1 MNRIIS
7 TVFLVLILALIGSSM
22 LFVVDQRQ
30 YAIVFAL
37 GEVKEVVN
45 QPGLH
50 FKLPPP
56 FQNIQ
61 YFDKR
66 ILTIDTPD
74 SDRFIT
80 SEKTNLVVDSFVKW
94 RISDPKQYYVSVQ
107 GREADAVYRIQQSL
121 KDALNNEISK
131 RTVHDMVSGEREK
144 VMLDI
149 RNKVNND
156 ASKIGVEVV
165 DVRLKRVEFS
175 DEIRDSVFKRMESE
189 RKRVANELRS
199 TGFADSEKIRADADR
214 QREVILAEAYRDAQ
228 RIKGDGDAKASAIYA
243 GAFGQ
248 NPEFYSFYRSLEAYR
263 QSFRNKGDV
272 LVVDPNSD
280 FFKYLRNSNAGG
292 GAATAPR
299 PKK

>member
-1 MNRIIS
+1 MNRVVS
-7 TVFLVLILALIGSSM
+7 AVFIVLILGLIASSM

-37 GEVKEVVN
+37 GEVKEVKSE
-45 QPGLH
+45 PGLH

-61 YFDKR
+61 YYEKR
-66 ILTIDTPD
+66 IMTIDTPD

-80 SEKTNLVVDSFVKW
+80 SEKKNLVVDSFVKW
-94 RISDPKQYYVSVQ
+94 RINDPKLYYVSVQ

-121 KDALNNEISK
+121 KDALNNEIGK
-131 RTVHDMVSGEREK
+131 RTVNEMVSGVRDK
-144 VMLDI
+144 VMQDI
-149 RNKVNND
+149 RDKVNFD
-156 ASKIGVEVV
+156 AGKIGVQVV

-175 DEIRDSVFKRMESE
+175 DEIKDSVFKRMESE

-228 RIKGDGDAKASAIYA
+228 RVKGDGDAKASALYA
-243 GAFGQ
+243 AAFGQ
-248 NPEFYSFYRSLEAYR
+248 NPEFFNFYRSLEAYR
-263 QSFRNKGDV
+263 NSFRNKGDV
-272 LVVDPNSD
+272 MVIDPNSE
-280 FFKYLRNSNAGG
+280 FFKYLKNSGAG
-292 GAATAPR
+292 TTQ
-299 PKK
+299 KSK

>member
-7 TVFLVLILALIGSSM
+7 VVFIVLIAAIIASSM

-30 YAIVFAL
+30 FAIVFAL
-37 GEVKEVVN
+37 GEVKQVISE
-45 QPGLH
+45 PGLH
-50 FKLPPP
+50 VKLPPP

-94 RISDPKQYYVSVQ
+94 RISDPKQYYVSVG

-121 KDALNNEISK
+121 KDALNNEVSK

-149 RNKVNND
+149 RNKVNFD
-156 ASKIGVEVV
+156 AGKIGVTIV
-165 DVRLKRVEFS
+165 DVRLKRVEFA

-214 QREVILAEAYRDAQ
+214 QREVLLAEAYRDAQ
-228 RIKGDGDAKASAIYA
+228 RVRGDGDAKASAIYA
-243 GAFGQ
+243 EAFSQ
-248 NPEFYSFYRSLEAYR
+248 NPEFYSFYRSMDAYR
-263 QSFRNKGDV
+263 QSFRNKSDV
-272 LVVDPNSD
+272 LVVEPNSE
-280 FFKYLRNSNAGG
+280 FFKYLRNPGSGG
-292 GAATAPR
+292 GAAPAK

>member
-1 MNRIIS
+1 MNRVVS
-7 TVFLVLILALIGSSM
+7 AVFIVLILGLIASSM

-37 GEVKEVVN
+37 GEVKEVKSE
-45 QPGLH
+45 PGLH

-61 YFDKR
+61 NYEKR
-66 ILTIDTPD
+66 IMTIDTPD

-80 SEKTNLVVDSFVKW
+80 SEKKNLVVDSFVKW
-94 RISDPKQYYVSVQ
+94 RINDPKLYYVSVQ

-121 KDALNNEISK
+121 KDALNNEIGK
-131 RTVHDMVSGEREK
+131 RTVNEMVSGVRDK
-144 VMLDI
+144 VMQDI
-149 RNKVNND
+149 RDKVNFD
-156 ASKIGVEVV
+156 AGKIGVQVV

-175 DEIRDSVFKRMESE
+175 DEIKDSVFKRMESE

-228 RIKGDGDAKASAIYA
+228 RVKGDGDAKASALYA
-243 GAFGQ
+243 AAFGQ
-248 NPEFYSFYRSLEAYR
+248 NPEFFNFYRSLEAYR
-263 QSFRNKGDV
+263 NSFRNKGDV
-272 LVVDPNSD
+272 MVIDPNSE
-280 FFKYLRNSNAGG
+280 FFKYLKNSGAG
-292 GAATAPR
+292 TTQ
-299 PKK
+299 KSK

>member
-1 MNRIIS
+1 MSRIVS
-7 TVFLVLILALIGSSM
+7 TIFLVLILAILASSM
-22 LFVVDQRQ
+22 LFTVDQRQ

-37 GEVKEVVN
+37 GEIKEVISE
-45 QPGLH
+45 PGLH
-50 FKLPPP
+50 VKLPPP

-80 SEKTNLVVDSFVKW
+80 SEKTNLVVDSFIKW
-94 RISDPKQYYVSVQ
+94 RISDPKQYYVSVG

-131 RTVHDMVSGEREK
+131 RTVRDMVSGEREK
-144 VMLDI
+144 VMQDI
-149 RNKVNND
+149 RNKLNSD
-156 ASKIGVEVV
+156 ASKIGVAIV

-199 TGFADSEKIRADADR
+199 TGAADKEKIQADADR
-214 QREVILAEAYRDAQ
+214 QREVILAEAYRDAE
-228 RIKGDGDAKASAIYA
+228 RVRGDGDAKAAATYASA
-243 GAFGQ
+243 FSQ
-248 NPEFYSFYRSLEAYR
+248 NAEFYNFYRSMEAYR
-263 QSFRNKGDV
+263 RSFRNKGDV
-272 LVVDPNSD
+272 LVVDPSSE
-280 FFKYLRNSNAGG
+280 FFKYLRNSGGG
-292 GAATAPR
+292 GAAAAAK

>member
-1 MNRIIS
+1 MNRALS
-7 TVFLVLILALIGSSM
+7 TVFLVLILAIIASSM

-37 GEVKEVVN
+37 GEVKEVIKE
-45 QPGLH
+45 PGLH
-50 FKLPPP
+50 VKLPPP

-66 ILTIDTPD
+66 ILTIDTPE

-94 RISDPKQYYVSVQ
+94 QIADPKQYYVSVG

-149 RNKVNND
+149 RNKVNED
-156 ASKIGVEVV
+156 AGKIGVAIV

-175 DEIRDSVFKRMESE
+175 DEIRDSVFRRMESE

-228 RIKGDGDAKASAIYA
+228 RVRGDGDAKASATYA
-243 GAFGQ
+243 AAFGQ
-248 NPEFYSFYRSLEAYR
+248 NTEFYNFYRSMEAYR

-272 LVVDPNSD
+272 LVIEPSSD
-280 FFKYLRNSNAGG
+280 FFKYLRNPGG
-292 GAATAPR
+292 GPAPAA